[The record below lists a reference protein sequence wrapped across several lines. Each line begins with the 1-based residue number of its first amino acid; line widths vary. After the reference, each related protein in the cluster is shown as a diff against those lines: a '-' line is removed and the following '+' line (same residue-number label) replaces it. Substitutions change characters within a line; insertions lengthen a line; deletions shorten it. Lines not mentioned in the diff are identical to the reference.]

1 MKYVIV
7 AAMAAGLFGICNL
20 ILYVLEIDDFEV

>member
-7 AAMAAGLFGICNL
+7 AAMAAGVFGLFNL